1 MVSIPTSTCLSL
13 LFNLLRNRPAEI
25 ACDDLLIC
33 FAVQQRRLL
42 GLILLSN
49 LFKFAKEESN
59 HLTLHA

>member
-1 MVSIPTSTCLSL
+1 MVSIHMSTCLCL
-13 LFNLLRNRPAEI
+13 LFNLLKNRAAEI

-42 GLILLSN
+42 RLILLSN

-59 HLTLHA
+59 HLRLHA